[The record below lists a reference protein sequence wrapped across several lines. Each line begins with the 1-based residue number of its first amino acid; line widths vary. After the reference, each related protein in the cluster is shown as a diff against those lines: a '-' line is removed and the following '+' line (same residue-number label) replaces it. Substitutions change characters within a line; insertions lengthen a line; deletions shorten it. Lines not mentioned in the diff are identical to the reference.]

1 MEPMTRVAINGFGRI
16 GRQVARLLTS
26 SDDGPGLVAVNSDR
40 ADARTLAHLLKYD
53 SVHGRFEAAVSSDG
67 GRLTVRGREI
77 LALSIPTPRALP
89 WSELGIDLVVESTG
103 RFRGAEAREHLEAG
117 AGRVLITAPAPAS
130 DATLVIGVNEGSFDP
145 VRHLVVSGASC
156 TTNCLGPIARLLHDR
171 FEIVSGFATA
181 VHAYTRDQE
190 LLDGSHDDLRRGRA
204 AALNL
209 VPTDSGLDDA
219 LARILPDLHGRL
231 GSISIRVPSPDVS
244 LLTLSVRLGCAV
256 GADDVNDL
264 FREAALTGLPGVVGV
279 SDEPLVSS
287 DFVGDGRSAVVDLAS
302 TREADPGHVQVLAWY
317 DNEYAYAAR
326 IVDLA
331 KLMAAREMAAPRLD
345 G

>member
-1 MEPMTRVAINGFGRI
+1 
-16 GRQVARLLTS
+16 
-26 SDDGPGLVAVNSDR
+26 
-40 ADARTLAHLLKYD
+40 
-53 SVHGRFEAAVSSDG
+53 
-67 GRLTVRGREI
+67 
-77 LALSIPTPRALP
+77 
-89 WSELGIDLVVESTG
+89 
-103 RFRGAEAREHLEAG
+103 
-117 AGRVLITAPAPAS
+117 
-130 DATLVIGVNEGSFDP
+130 
-145 VRHLVVSGASC
+145 
-156 TTNCLGPIARLLHDR
+156 
-171 FEIVSGFATA
+171 
-181 VHAYTRDQE
+181 
-190 LLDGSHDDLRRGRA
+190 
-204 AALNL
+204 
-209 VPTDSGLDDA
+209 
-219 LARILPDLHGRL
+219 
-231 GSISIRVPSPDVS
+231 VS

-264 FREAALTGLPGVVGV
+264 FREAALIGLPGVVGV